1 MNYTKLG
8 PLSDIQ
14 AGTQPGQPENGNGG
28 GGLIFLVI
36 GIAIGIG
43 TIYFLKHERKTT
55 KDYTV

>member
-28 GGLIFLVI
+28 VAIAFLMI
-36 GIAIGIG
+36 GITIGIG
-43 TIYFLKHERKTT
+43 LMCVLKQKRISIKES
-55 KDYTV
+55 TV